1 MRLTDKYKR
10 MVMCFLCADLLIS
23 AGFLAYAVNVRSK
36 SSAKMESVFSAIQ
49 EGVKGGSSLIAGEKN
64 HAAVSVGKEQMAVDR
79 KIGET
84 RQNVKEELSR
94 QKETYRESVIR
105 EDGWVTLEEL
115 KSISQEAYDECV
127 RQLEYER
134 GECAKQLEKRRKVIA
149 ELRTDLLT
157 EDELKELKEALE
169 FLDVCDDCTARGVP
183 MPDRSADYDRERKDR
198 LMRIAR
204 KYCCGLA
211 GCSEEAIDMHDKAS
225 IIADGGRSYYVPIL
239 PKNVYNLKYE

>member
-1 MRLTDKYKR
+1 MY
-10 MVMCFLCADLLIS
+10 FLCADLLIS
-23 AGFLAYAVNVRSK
+23 AGFLAYAVSVHAK
-36 SSAKMESVFSAIQ
+36 SSARKELEGAMTQ
-49 EGVKGGSSLIAGEKN
+49 EKGRSGSPTIAGEKAN
-64 HAAVSVGKEQMAVDR
+64 ADTSAEKAQTEVDR
-79 KIGET
+79 KISDK
-84 RQNVKEELSR
+84 RQNVREELSR
-94 QKETYRESVIR
+94 QKETYRVSVSR
-105 EDGWVTLEEL
+105 NDGWVTLEEL

-169 FLDVCDDCTARGVP
+169 FLNICDECKVKGVP
-183 MPDRSADYDRERKDR
+183 MPDRSADYDRERVDR

-211 GCSEEAIDMHDKAS
+211 GCAEEAIDMHDKAVH
-225 IIADGGRSYYVPIL
+225 IADGGRSYYVPIL
-239 PKNVYNLKYE
+239 PKNISTLKYE